1 MLLFGYI
8 GCSHWKAPSPPAMG
22 RCCSTKVGP
31 PTPRCCCR
39 CGRLYE
45 DSRRFRMVRIPSGD
59 TARPASGPASSSGS
73 CSRSAGTAPC
83 ARSAGRS
90 WMSPEMP
97 KRRPGLAT
105 VFASVLSASL
115 AGVGPLA
122 GQAGSEA
129 ADGGPFPGAWPFA
142 IGQEAE
148 YAVTF
153 GPVRFGRMHLRVE
166 AQDTIRSTPA
176 YRIAMEMK
184 GSIPFYR
191 MDDRSVS
198 WLATEPYRTLRFEEI
213 LHQGDYRRHQRWE
226 LDHDALTATRED
238 WDEEIQAY
246 RPHRRQRDLPIPQG
260 ALDEISYLFLIRTLP
275 FAVGQNYEFD
285 RYFEE
290 DGNPVIV
297 EVLRRERVR
306 VPAGTFETFVVR
318 PIIQTDGLFGEE
330 GQAEVFISDD
340 DRRLIVQIKS
350 RMRRGSVN
358 MYLRDFEQNA
368 ADADR

>member
-1 MLLFGYI
+1 M
-8 GCSHWKAPSPPAMG
+8 P
-22 RCCSTKVGP
+22 
-31 PTPRCCCR
+31 
-39 CGRLYE
+39 
-45 DSRRFRMVRIPSGD
+45 
-59 TARPASGPASSSGS
+59 
-73 CSRSAGTAPC
+73 
-83 ARSAGRS
+83 AGR
-90 WMSPEMP
+90 
-97 KRRPGLAT
+97 RGIAT
-105 VFASVLSASL
+105 VFASVPAVRGKTPLRSSGAASRLNASL
-115 AGVGPLA
+115 FVAPRFRSSAMLPRRSLSSERFAALGGHAGSCLGLLAAFLAGIAPLA
-122 GQAGSEA
+122 AQTGSGAG
-129 ADGGPFPGAWPFA
+129 DGDPFPHAWPFR

-176 YRIAMEMK
+176 YRIAMEMR

-213 LHQGDYRRHQRWE
+213 HRQGDYRRHQRWE
-226 LDHDALTATRED
+226 LDHEALTATRED

-260 ALDEISYLFLIRTLP
+260 ALDEISYLFLIRSLP
-275 FAVGQNYEFD
+275 FEVGRTYEFD

-318 PIIQTDGLFGEE
+318 PTIQTDGLFGEE

-358 MYLRDFEQNA
+358 MYLRDFGQNEA
-368 ADADR
+368 EADR

>member
-1 MLLFGYI
+1 M
-8 GCSHWKAPSPPAMG
+8 PE
-22 RCCSTKVGP
+22 
-31 PTPRCCCR
+31 
-39 CGRLYE
+39 RL
-45 DSRRFRMVRIPSGD
+45 
-59 TARPASGPASSSGS
+59 AAA
-73 CSRSAGTAPC
+73 
-83 ARSAGRS
+83 
-90 WMSPEMP
+90 
-97 KRRPGLAT
+97 
-105 VFASVLSASL
+105 FASVLAAFL
-115 AGVGPLA
+115 AGIAPLA

-129 ADGGPFPGAWPFA
+129 PGGGPFPEAWPFR

-191 MDDRSVS
+191 LDDRSVS

-213 LHQGDYRRHQRWE
+213 LHQGDYRRHRRWE
-226 LDHDALTATRED
+226 LDHEALTATRED

-246 RPHRRQRDLPIPQG
+246 RPHRRERDLPIPRG
-260 ALDEISYLFLIRTLP
+260 ALDEISYLFLIRSLP
-275 FAVGQNYEFD
+275 FEVGRTYEFD

-297 EVLRRERVR
+297 QVLRRERVR

-350 RMRRGSVN
+350 RMKRGRVN
-358 MYLRDFEQNA
+358 MYLRGVEQNEA
-368 ADADR
+368 ETGR

>member
-1 MLLFGYI
+1 
-8 GCSHWKAPSPPAMG
+8 
-22 RCCSTKVGP
+22 
-31 PTPRCCCR
+31 
-39 CGRLYE
+39 
-45 DSRRFRMVRIPSGD
+45 
-59 TARPASGPASSSGS
+59 
-73 CSRSAGTAPC
+73 
-83 ARSAGRS
+83 
-90 WMSPEMP
+90 MP
-97 KRRPGLAT
+97 KRLPGLAIALAA
-105 VFASVLSASL
+105 VFVVSL
-115 AGVGPLA
+115 AGIAPLA

-129 ADGGPFPGAWPFA
+129 MAADPFPRAWPFA

-153 GPVRFGRMHLRVE
+153 GPVRFGQMHLRVE
-166 AQDTIRSTPA
+166 ARDTIRSTPA

-213 LHQGDYRRHQRWE
+213 LHQGAYRRHQRWE
-226 LDHDALTATRED
+226 LDHEALTATRED

-246 RPHRRQRDLPIPQG
+246 RPHRRQRDLPIPAG
-260 ALDEISYLFLIRTLP
+260 ALDEISYLFLIRSLP
-275 FAVGQNYEFD
+275 FEVGQTYEFD

-318 PIIQTDGLFGEE
+318 PTIQTDGLFGEE

-358 MYLRDFEQNA
+358 MYLRGFEQNEA
-368 ADADR
+368 EAGLTGPIGVRAPGVRLWALPFCRGAPYVSLEACTATTTSKEVP